1 MNCSLW
7 VIILKKYEI
16 FLIFS
21 LHYKL
26 VCSVLYVMK
35 RNSTD
40 LPPKLTRWQ
49 SFRERNDIMNDKQNQ
64 KTAEAEKL
72 QKGSTSWARMRLMV
86 LDRIIHE
93 SARLRIMMILSGIDK
108 ADFNFL
114 LSTLGL
120 SKGNLSRHVEKLE
133 LAHYVKVSK
142 TFKGK
147 IPNTCY
153 QLTKK
158 GTNALT
164 QYWKN
169 LDVIRRTG
177 QI

>member
-1 MNCSLW
+1 MN
-7 VIILKKYEI
+7 
-16 FLIFS
+16 F
-21 LHYKL
+21 
-26 VCSVLYVMK
+26 
-35 RNSTD
+35 
-40 LPPKLTRWQ
+40 
-49 SFRERNDIMNDKQNQ
+49 DK
-64 KTAEAEKL
+64 
-72 QKGSTSWARMRLMV
+72 
-86 LDRIIHE
+86 IIHE
-93 SARLRIMMILSGIDK
+93 PARLRIMMILSGVES

-120 SKGNLSRHVEKLE
+120 SKGNLSRHVEKLQ
-133 LAHYVKVSK
+133 LAGYVKVNK

-147 IPNTCY
+147 IPNTSY

>member
-1 MNCSLW
+1 
-7 VIILKKYEI
+7 
-16 FLIFS
+16 
-21 LHYKL
+21 
-26 VCSVLYVMK
+26 MK
-35 RNSTD
+35 
-40 LPPKLTRWQ
+40 
-49 SFRERNDIMNDKQNQ
+49 FDK
-64 KTAEAEKL
+64 
-72 QKGSTSWARMRLMV
+72 
-86 LDRIIHE
+86 IIHE
-93 SARLRIMMILSGIDK
+93 PARLRIMMILSGVES

-133 LAHYVKVSK
+133 LAGYVKVNK
-142 TFKGK
+142 TFRGK
-147 IPNTCY
+147 IPNTSY

-169 LDVIRRTG
+169 LDIIRRTG

>member
-1 MNCSLW
+1 
-7 VIILKKYEI
+7 
-16 FLIFS
+16 
-21 LHYKL
+21 
-26 VCSVLYVMK
+26 MK
-35 RNSTD
+35 
-40 LPPKLTRWQ
+40 
-49 SFRERNDIMNDKQNQ
+49 FDK
-64 KTAEAEKL
+64 
-72 QKGSTSWARMRLMV
+72 
-86 LDRIIHE
+86 IIHE
-93 SARLRIMMILSGIDK
+93 PARLRIMMILSGVES
-108 ADFNFL
+108 ADFNFP

-120 SKGNLSRHVEKLE
+120 SKGNLSRHVGKLE
-133 LAHYVKVSK
+133 LAGYVKVNK

-147 IPNTCY
+147 IPNTSY

>member
-1 MNCSLW
+1 
-7 VIILKKYEI
+7 
-16 FLIFS
+16 
-21 LHYKL
+21 
-26 VCSVLYVMK
+26 
-35 RNSTD
+35 
-40 LPPKLTRWQ
+40 
-49 SFRERNDIMNDKQNQ
+49 
-64 KTAEAEKL
+64 
-72 QKGSTSWARMRLMV
+72 
-86 LDRIIHE
+86 
-93 SARLRIMMILSGIDK
+93 MMILSGVDE

-114 LSTLGL
+114 LSILGL
-120 SKGNLSRHVEKLE
+120 TKGNLSRHIEKLE
-133 LAHYVKVSK
+133 LAGYVKVNK

-147 IPNTCY
+147 IPNTSY

>member
-1 MNCSLW
+1 
-7 VIILKKYEI
+7 
-16 FLIFS
+16 
-21 LHYKL
+21 
-26 VCSVLYVMK
+26 MK
-35 RNSTD
+35 
-40 LPPKLTRWQ
+40 
-49 SFRERNDIMNDKQNQ
+49 FDK
-64 KTAEAEKL
+64 
-72 QKGSTSWARMRLMV
+72 
-86 LDRIIHE
+86 IIHE
-93 SARLRIMMILSGIDK
+93 PARLRIMMILSGIES

-120 SKGNLSRHVEKLE
+120 SKGNLSRHVQKLE
-133 LAHYVKVSK
+133 LAGYVKVSK

-147 IPNTCY
+147 IPNTSY